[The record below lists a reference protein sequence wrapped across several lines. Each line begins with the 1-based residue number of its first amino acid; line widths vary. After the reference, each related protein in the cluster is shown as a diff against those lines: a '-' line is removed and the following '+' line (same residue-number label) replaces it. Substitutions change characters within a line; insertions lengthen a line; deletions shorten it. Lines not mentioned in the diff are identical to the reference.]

1 MKEQCTLLA
10 MQTSQSADELERA
23 GKTLNA
29 KLAELDTV
37 KEQCTLL
44 AKQKDELERTCRLL
58 SEQKV
63 VQEREFQEITSAQ
76 EREFQELSS
85 KVACCVCLSMPSL
98 CKHSEQGVTSALRK
112 TSARGLTSVRHAA

>member
-1 MKEQCTLLA
+1 MRILLYI
-10 MQTSQSADELERA
+10 D
-23 GKTLNA
+23 KTLNA

-85 KVACCVCLSMPSL
+85 KVAAVFVSPCRVSASTVNRVSHLHCEKQV
-98 CKHSEQGVTSALRK
+98 HGV
-112 TSARGLTSVRHAA
+112 